1 MMFRRKSGK
10 AFILYSICTLMLFF
24 TFSNDFVL
32 AASSESSSEERMA
45 DEEDIVKAADILL
58 IYGSNPT
65 EQELQSIE
73 VIVKTIT
80 YLQRSIVF
88 LPVSQSIDILDN
100 YENIICYNIGSDND
114 ELMMSLSRLEK
125 NILFLGGN
133 AVSDYIRDK
142 SYDIEV
148 TQVDEVVVTVDY
160 AFTELRSFS
169 KINRLKN
176 TSFLQGEFTYQSGS
190 IEYEG
195 NTVALYSALDDFWY
209 MPVTDLTDEIISAS
223 FAQEAAVWLWPYNGL
238 PHSYSQYIV
247 LNEVYPF
254 YPPEYLM
261 EIVDYCI
268 KNRLSF
274 IISVMPVYEN
284 GDYPAMERFCEVL
297 RYAQANGG
305 AIILHAPNAVAEQD
319 NTELLWD
326 YLTYATEA
334 YTNFGVYPLALQ
346 VPESYLFDETGR
358 EVLQRYTTVFC
369 DRNYTNSKFEIN
381 DKFNTIYKD
390 GHLLIAPDYSIG
402 QEQNVQ
408 VETISTAAYISVTQD
423 IEAIKEQITEITQT
437 NVVHKSLWDI
447 NHRVYAENL
456 YYYSRNGELYFNDE
470 KVSLTYTPFVYEKYE
485 YDSGVFKWIAKDL
498 SSLNKQLAFIVVI
511 SSIIFILFI
520 FAGRYRN
527 RKRFLLPRE
536 KGDKDGVD

>member
-1 MMFRRKSGK
+1 MMFRRKRGK

-24 TFSNDFVL
+24 TSSKDLVG
-32 AASSESSSEERMA
+32 AATTANSPEQTA
-45 DEEDIVKAADILL
+45 DEEDTVQAADVLL

-88 LPVSQSIDILDN
+88 LPASQSIDILDN
-100 YENIICYNIGSDND
+100 YENIICYNIRPDQK
-114 ELMMSLSRLEK
+114 EIMRSLAKLEK
-125 NILFLGGN
+125 NILFFGGD
-133 AVSDYIRDK
+133 AVSDYIKDK
-142 SYDIEV
+142 AYDIEV
-148 TQVDEVVVTVDY
+148 TYADEVVVTLAY
-160 AFTELRSFS
+160 NYTELRSFS
-169 KINRLKN
+169 NINRLKN
-176 TSFLQGEFTYQSGS
+176 TSFLKGEFTYQSGI
-190 IEYEG
+190 IEYEN
-195 NTVALYSALDDFWY
+195 NTAALYSAFDNFWY
-209 MPVTDLTDEIISAS
+209 TPVIDLTDEIMSAS
-223 FAQEAAVWLWPYNGL
+223 FAQEAAIWLWPYNGR

-254 YPPEYLM
+254 YPPESLM
-261 EIVDYCI
+261 EIVDFCI
-268 KNRLSF
+268 NNRLSF

-284 GDYPAMERFCEVL
+284 GDYPAMKRFCEVL

-346 VPESYLFDETGR
+346 VPENYLFDETGR

-369 DRNYTNSKFEIN
+369 DRNYANSKFN
-381 DKFNTIYKD
+381 LKDKFNTIYKD
-390 GHLLIAPDYSIG
+390 GHLLIAPDYTIG

-408 VETISTAAYISVTQD
+408 VETISTAAYINVSKD
-423 IEAIKEQITEITQT
+423 MEAIKDEIIAVTQA

-456 YYYSRNGELYFNDE
+456 YYYSRNGELYFND
-470 KVSLTYTPFVYEKYE
+470 KKMSLAYTPFTYEKYE

-511 SSIIFILFI
+511 SSIIFTLFI

-527 RKRFLLPRE
+527 RKRFLLPRQ